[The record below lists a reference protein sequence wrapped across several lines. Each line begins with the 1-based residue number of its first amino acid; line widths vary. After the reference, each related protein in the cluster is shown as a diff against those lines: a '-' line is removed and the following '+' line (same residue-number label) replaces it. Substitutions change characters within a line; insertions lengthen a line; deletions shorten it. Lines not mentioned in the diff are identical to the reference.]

1 MEPERPVMIRSGILS
16 ALILAIGLSG
26 SVGGGLG
33 YSILRKDV
41 TVVTEGK
48 AVVHT
53 TFRRTVGEALAE
65 ARVRPR
71 KGDTVS
77 PKPGTRLSEGLT
89 IVIRG
94 AVPVTMELDG
104 KTIQVRSG
112 GTTVVDLLH
121 EQGVVLSGRD
131 KVFPDRGSALV
142 RGMRVHIMRIRE
154 QTIVEQAAIPYPVR
168 TTSDPRTPRGIVRVA
183 SPGRPGI
190 KELVW
195 KVTYADGAAVR
206 RERAGWRVVREPLP
220 RVISV
225 GTQLLI
231 ASRGKFAG
239 KEMLQMVAT
248 AYSPYCCRGV
258 DDITATGVHAGYGVV
273 AVDPAVIPLG
283 SRLYIEGYGYALAGD
298 TGSRIKGLRIDL
310 GYDTKR
316 QAIQFGRRPV
326 RVYVVQKKER
336 RTK

>member
-1 MEPERPVMIRSGILS
+1 MEPGRPVMIRSGILS
-16 ALILAIGLSG
+16 ALILAVGLSG
-26 SVGGGLG
+26 GVGGGLG
-33 YSILRKDV
+33 YSILRKDI
-41 TVVTEGK
+41 TIVTEGK
-48 AVVHT
+48 AVRHT
-53 TFRRTVGEALAE
+53 TFRRTVAEALAE

-77 PKPGTRLSEGLT
+77 PKPGARLSEGLT
-89 IVIRG
+89 IVVRG
-94 AVPVTMELDG
+94 AVPVTMDFDG
-104 KTIQVRSG
+104 KTVQVRSG
-112 GTTVVDLLH
+112 GATVVDLLH

-142 RGMRVHIMRIRE
+142 NGMRVRIMRIRE
-154 QTIVEQAAIPYPVR
+154 QTVVEQSAIPYAVR

-183 SPGRPGI
+183 SPGRLGI

-195 KVTYADGAAVR
+195 KVTYADSTAVH
-206 RERAGWRVVREPLP
+206 RERVGWHVVREPQP

-225 GTQLLI
+225 GTQLVL
-231 ASRGKFAG
+231 ASRGEFAG
-239 KEMLQMVAT
+239 KETLHMVAT

-258 DDITATGVHAGYGVV
+258 DNITATGVHAGYGVV
-273 AVDPAVIPLG
+273 AVDPSVIPLG

-316 QAIQFGRRPV
+316 QAIQFGRRTV
-326 RVYVVQKKER
+326 RVYIVQKKER
-336 RTK
+336 RLR